1 MKNYNEVA
9 NKIFQRRDMY
19 IANQK
24 KKRKTV
30 VRLTAVL
37 SSFMLI
43 LLIGI
48 VVLQSGLLS
57 VDDDT
62 INNIDNIMP
71 NLTATPAITDEIA
84 ALPTPQLTTS
94 PTHTDKITATP
105 TPQLA
110 TTPAHTDKVTATPT
124 PFLSASPH
132 KKRFD
137 TVEELVA
144 YAKTQTNWAQY
155 EFIPALKNIEN
166 KFVIHEILA
175 NETYVWISYVDVN
188 NENIDFPVSLQ
199 IGMMTTTDY
208 NGYLGWAK
216 NVIGGTETTING
228 KPMVVRENDFIFDEN
243 KMTETY
249 YLFNEEKIEMSIRVP
264 QWATSLGAPEYFTD
278 LEHISFE

>member
-57 VDDDT
+57 IDDDT

-71 NLTATPAITDEIA
+71 NLTATPA
-84 ALPTPQLTTS
+84 
-94 PTHTDKITATP
+94 
-105 TPQLA
+105 
-110 TTPAHTDKVTATPT
+110 HTDKVTATPT
-124 PFLSASPH
+124 PFLSASLH
-132 KKRFD
+132 KKRFN

-144 YAKTQTNWAQY
+144 YAKTQPRWENYA
-155 EFIPALKNIEN
+155 FIPTLKNIEN
-166 KFVIHEILA
+166 KFIICEILA

-188 NENIDFPVSLQ
+188 KKNIDFPVCLQ

-208 NGYLGWAK
+208 NGYLGWVK
-216 NVIGGTETTING
+216 NVIGGTETTISG
-228 KPMVVRENDFIFDEN
+228 KPMVVRENDFIFNEN
-243 KMTETY
+243 KITETY

-264 QWATSLGAPEYFTD
+264 QWAASLGTPEYFTD
-278 LEHISFE
+278 LEHILFV